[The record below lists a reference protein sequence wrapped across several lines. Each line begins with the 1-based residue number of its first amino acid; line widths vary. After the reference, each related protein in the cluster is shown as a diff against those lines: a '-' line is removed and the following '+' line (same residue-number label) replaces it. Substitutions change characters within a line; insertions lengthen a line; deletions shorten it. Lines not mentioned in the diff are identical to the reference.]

1 MRAHGNGQAMR
12 RFRLL
17 LVASVPIA
25 LLMAFFGQRVLADPR
40 AEGAFWQERTPGTPL
55 LAPGTAPI
63 PSLSGLVKQLK
74 PAVVNIHTT
83 QVIHSRG
90 SMRRGLPRMDPFF
103 EFFFGEDPFQDMP
116 RGGFRA
122 PSLGSGVIIS
132 PDGYVVTNHHVV
144 ANASEIKVRLAD
156 EQTLEAKLI
165 GGDPRTDI
173 ALLKVNPKAPLP
185 FAYLGDSDRLE
196 VGDWVIAIGNPFGL
210 GHTVTAGIISGK
222 DRQIGHGP
230 YDDFLQTD
238 ASINPGNSG
247 GPLFDTAG
255 NVVGINTAIIQ
266 GGSSIG
272 FAVPVNLVKSL
283 LPQLRSSGK
292 VVRGWLG
299 IGIQDLNEE
308 LAEQFGA
315 TRGGGALVSQVYV
328 GSPAEKAGLKSGDV
342 VLSVN
347 GVPVSDGRQLTARIG
362 SLPPGG
368 KVQLELLRDGKRQTL
383 NVVLGDRDAGEA
395 QIAGRAPSVPRDR
408 PETEEQDTDLGVKV
422 AELSPERARRLGV
435 DPALRGVVVVQV
447 EPDGPTGGLL
457 RPGDVILEVNR
468 QRVTRPDDVSRA
480 LAKGRNRQVLLL
492 VQRGE
497 GQMFLVIGK

>member
-1 MRAHGNGQAMR
+1 MFHPESLKRKLR
-12 RFRLL
+12 WL
-17 LVASVPIA
+17 SVPLSLAGVWLIA
-25 LLMAFFGQRVLADPR
+25 ACWSAHTRAATAAQDPPWRERPSATPVLP
-40 AEGAFWQERTPGTPL
+40 PGYSPV
-55 LAPGTAPI
+55 

-83 QVIHSRG
+83 QVIRSRG
-90 SMRRGLPRMDPFF
+90 GLRRGIPRMDPFF
-103 EFFFGEDPFQDMP
+103 DFFFGDDPFSDLP
-116 RGGFRA
+116 KGGFRA

-132 PDGYVVTNHHVV
+132 PDGYVLTNHHVV
-144 ANASEIKVRLAD
+144 ANASEIKIRTAD
-156 EQTLEAKLI
+156 EQTLDAKLI
-165 GGDPRTDI
+165 GSDPRTDI

-185 FAYLGDSDRLE
+185 FAYLGDSDRIE

-272 FAVPVNLVKSL
+272 FAVPINLVKGL

-308 LAEQFGA
+308 LAAQFGVNRN
-315 TRGGGALVSQVYV
+315 TGALVSQVYV
-328 GSPAEKAGLKSGDV
+328 GSPAEKAGLRSGDV
-342 VLSVN
+342 IVSVN
-347 GVPVSDGRQLTARIG
+347 GAPVSDGRQLTSRIG
-362 SLPPGG
+362 SLAPGSQ
-368 KVQLELLRDGKRQTL
+368 VNLELIRDGKRQT
-383 NVVLGDRDAGEA
+383 VVATLGDRDAGEA
-395 QIAGRAPSVPRDR
+395 QVAGRAPAPRR
-408 PETEEQDTDLGVKV
+408 GPGEEQELDTDIGVKV
-422 AELSPERARRLGV
+422 AELTPERARRLGV
-435 DPALRGVVVVQV
+435 DPGLRGVVVVQV
-447 EPDGPTGGLL
+447 EPDGPTAGLL

-468 QRVTRPDDVSRA
+468 QRVRHPDDLSRA
-480 LAKGRNRQVLLL
+480 MQQGRNNQILML